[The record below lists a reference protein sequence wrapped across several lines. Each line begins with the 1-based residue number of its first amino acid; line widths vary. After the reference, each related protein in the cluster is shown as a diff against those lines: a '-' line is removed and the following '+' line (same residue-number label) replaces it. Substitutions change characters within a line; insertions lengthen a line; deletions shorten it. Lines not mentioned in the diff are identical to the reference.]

1 MKLCTLFVIF
11 ISLLF
16 VADQAASADQYY
28 KCVTDRGTTFSQFP
42 CGGQATQHKI
52 AVSPNV
58 TPATVNHVKALNS
71 LEREQIIRNL
81 NAEIRSVKYKLAILS
96 RDRDRAEYEQLQRL
110 NRLMSDDDK
119 KKLSKEIKKQLK
131 VINKT
136 FAKNTKTTNKQLSAL
151 EKKLKRY
158 E

>member
-1 MKLCTLFVIF
+1 MKLCTLLVIF
-11 ISLLF
+11 ISLLL
-16 VADQAASADQYY
+16 VTNPVSAAEQYY
-28 KCVTDRGTTFSQFP
+28 KCVTEKGTTFSQFP
-42 CGGQATQHKI
+42 CGEHKLT
-52 AVSPNV
+52 VSPNV
-58 TPATVNHVKALNS
+58 TPSNINHVKALNS
-71 LEREQIIRNL
+71 LEREQIVRNL
-81 NAEIRSVKYKLAILS
+81 NAEIRSVKHKLAILS

-136 FAKNTKTTNKQLSAL
+136 FAKNTKTTNKQLSTL

-158 E
+158 K